1 MLALGVLVF
10 IIGGTDVPLTPDSAS
25 FHRADSVAV
34 GQTGEQAIGLTG
46 ASALSMDTSPRDRL
60 PECLNA
66 RPPECLSALLPVLF
80 PLDTPRVRRHAVEV
94 SDWYA
99 RRLTVH
105 RYVAYAT
112 IPVFA
117 LQWAA
122 GDQLYKKSSAAPTWA
137 KTMHRVGATS
147 LAGMF
152 TVNTV
157 TGAWNWWETRAQAP
171 GRLLRTVH
179 ALTMLGTDA
188 AFTYAGAKLS
198 NDAETNANK
207 RREHRTVALSAM
219 GVTVASELAMKLF
232 NK

>member
-1 MLALGVLVF
+1 MLALGVLVL
-10 IIGGTDVPLTPDSAS
+10 IIGGSDIPLTAGSEGIHGSPV
-25 FHRADSVAV
+25 RTDSVP
-34 GQTGEQAIGLTG
+34 AIVSTIDS
-46 ASALSMDTSPRDRL
+46 SAK
-60 PECLNA
+60 
-66 RPPECLSALLPVLF
+66 SAFLA
-80 PLDTPRVRRHAVEV
+80 PLDTPRTRRRAVEV
-94 SDWYA
+94 SEWYS

-122 GDQLYKKSSAAPTWA
+122 GDQLYKKSSTAPTWA

-157 TGAWNWWETRAQAP
+157 TGAWNWWDTRAQSK
-171 GRLLRTVH
+171 GRPLRTVH
-179 ALTMLGTDA
+179 ALTMLGADA

-198 NDAETNANK
+198 NDAETSATK
-207 RREHRTVALSAM
+207 RRQHRTVALSAM
-219 GVTVASELAMKLF
+219 GVTVVSELAMKLF
-232 NK
+232 NR